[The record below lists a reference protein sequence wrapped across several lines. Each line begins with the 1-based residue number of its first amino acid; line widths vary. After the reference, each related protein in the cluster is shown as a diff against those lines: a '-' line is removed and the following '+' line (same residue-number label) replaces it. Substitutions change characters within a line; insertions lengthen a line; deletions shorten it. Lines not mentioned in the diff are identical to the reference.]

1 MAKEPQ
7 RAVRFILGL
16 SLDYRQYKKYFV
28 DNLKEWPVSLE
39 LAFADA
45 YKFEPERSNN
55 QVARSQIFV
64 TDSRDKG
71 RGRGRG
77 RGRTTATATATAT
90 AATTAPAASE
100 SSYGSRKG
108 SWNRCKELGH
118 HAWECRSRGGHA
130 TGAPT
135 VHAAGHEDKA
145 QPKK

>member
-1 MAKEPQ
+1 M
-7 RAVRFILGL
+7 RFILGL

-39 LAFADA
+39 LAFVDA
-45 YKFEPERSNN
+45 CKFEPERSNN
-55 QVARSQIFV
+55 QVAMSQIFV

-77 RGRTTATATATAT
+77 RDRTTATATVTVRAT
-90 AATTAPAASE
+90 AATTAPAPSE

-108 SWNRCKELGH
+108 SCNRCKELDH